1 MHTDNYCVIMAG
13 GVGSRFWPVSRT
25 LMPKQFLDIL
35 GTGKTLLQETFDR
48 FKPLIP
54 AENFYIVT
62 SFEYQEIVLSQLP
75 EITAEQVLLEP
86 MRRNTAPCI
95 AFANHKIFQKN
106 PNANIV
112 VTPADHLI
120 IKVEEFLRVIEQG
133 LGFASSCES
142 LLTLGIKPTRPDTGY
157 GYIQF
162 NSDLEISKDLPNLKK
177 VKTFTEKPELDIA
190 KFFLESGEFYWNSG
204 IFIWSVN
211 SINAAFER
219 YLTDVS
225 NLFKDKYATMS
236 AKSEESIIHAIYTE
250 CQNISIDYGIMEK
263 ASNVY
268 VLCSDFGWSDLGTW
282 NSVYEHSA
290 KDEKGNAIKND
301 TVLLYNSKNN
311 IVKANKDKLVVVHG
325 LTNYIVVDTSD
336 VLLICKKDE
345 EQLVRQ
351 FVNDAKLLKG
361 EQYI

>member
-1 MHTDNYCVIMAG
+1 MAG

-35 GTGKTLLQETFDR
+35 GTGKTLLQDTFER
-48 FKPLIP
+48 FESLIP

-62 SFEYQEIVLSQLP
+62 SSEYKNIVLSQLP
-75 EITAEQVLLEP
+75 KITKEQVLLEP

-95 AFANHKIFQKN
+95 AFANHKILQKN

-120 IKVEEFLRVIEQG
+120 IKVDEFLKVIEQG
-133 LGFASSCES
+133 FGFAKNNNA

-162 NSDLEISKDLPNLKK
+162 NSETKVNSEFPNLKK
-177 VKTFTEKPELDIA
+177 VKTFTEKPELEIA

-204 IFIWSVN
+204 IFIWSISSITSAFTQYLPEVSTLFNENYN
-211 SINAAFER
+211 STTLKTEE
-219 YLTDVS
+219 
-225 NLFKDKYATMS
+225 
-236 AKSEESIIHAIYTE
+236 KSIHKIYTQ
-250 CQNISIDYGIMEK
+250 CPIISIDYGIMEK
-263 ASNVY
+263 AKNVY

-282 NSVYEHSA
+282 NSVYEHSS
-290 KDEKGNAIKND
+290 KDENQNVIKNEP
-301 TVLLYNSKNN
+301 VLLYNSKNN
-311 IVKANKDKLVVVHG
+311 IVKANKDKLIVLHG
-325 LTNYIVVDTSD
+325 LTNYIIVDTPD

-351 FVNDAKLLKG
+351 FVNDAKILKG
-361 EQYI
+361 EKYI

>member
-48 FKPLIP
+48 FKKLIP
-54 AENFYIVT
+54 DENFYIVT
-62 SFEYQEIVLSQLP
+62 SSEYKDIVLTQLP
-75 EITAEQVLLEP
+75 EISAEQVLLEP

-95 AFANHKIFQKN
+95 AFANMKINQKN

-120 IKVEEFLRVIEQG
+120 IKVEEFIRVIEKG
-133 LGFASSCES
+133 LGFVADCEA

-162 NSDLEISKDLPNLKK
+162 NSELEISKDLPSLKK
-177 VKTFTEKPELDIA
+177 VKTFTEKPELEIA
-190 KFFLESGEFYWNSG
+190 KFFVESGEFYWNSG
-204 IFIWSVN
+204 IFIWSIK
-211 SINAAFER
+211 SIMSSFDQ
-219 YLTDVS
+219 YLPEVS
-225 NLFKDKYATMS
+225 SLFKENFKPE
-236 AKSEESIIHAIYTE
+236 SEEKSIHKIYTE

-263 ASNVY
+263 AKNVY

-282 NSVYEHSA
+282 NSVYEHSS
-290 KDEKGNAIKND
+290 KDDNGNTLKND
-301 TVLLYNSKNN
+301 TILSYNSKNN

-325 LTNYIVVDTSD
+325 LSNYIVVDTPD

-361 EQYI
+361 DKYI